1 MAQRPKAKP
10 KRKGQKSTDKEQSER
25 FIEAA
30 RMLGVNENGKEF
42 ERAFKRVVKPAV
54 PSAASPKSQRK

>member
-10 KRKGQKSTDKEQSER
+10 KRKDQKSTDKEQSER
-25 FIEAA
+25 FIETA

-42 ERAFKRVVKPAV
+42 EKAIKRVLPRRE
-54 PSAASPKSQRK
+54 PRRS